1 MFIKLGGKYFNW
13 EDITLIEEDVAST
26 TYPGHTTVRFQYR
39 NRQDEAVN
47 VAGKPV
53 HMKHGVYELPPDL
66 SEKFR
71 WFLSTFGPGIGIADV
86 AERYA
91 RRAEIEE
98 ALRVN
103 RESKGLV
110 QPELPHSRLGEPLNA
125 RQGRVLQMP
134 PLPTTPES

>member
-13 EDITLIEEDVAST
+13 EDITLIEEDVVST

-86 AERYA
+86 AERYT
-91 RRAEIEE
+91 RRGEIEE

-103 RESKGLV
+103 RESAASHID
-110 QPELPHSRLGEPLNA
+110 PNA
-125 RQGRVLQMP
+125 KTQTPRGKLLSMP
-134 PLPTTPES
+134 PFPPGSTS

>member
-86 AERYA
+86 AERYT
-91 RRAEIEE
+91 RRGEIEE

-103 RESKGLV
+103 RESQASNKLPPLKAV
-110 QPELPHSRLGEPLNA
+110 KLPERKNILA
-125 RQGRVLQMP
+125 MP
-134 PLPTTPES
+134 PFPPGETS